1 SITTGNKDT
10 VDNVKD
16 GVYPFFVRSQT
27 IERIN
32 TYTYDGE
39 AVLTAGD
46 GVGVAKVFHYID
58 GKFDYHQRTYKFAD
72 FKYISGK
79 FFFYYMKS
87 NLHKEVLML
96 SAKSTVDS
104 LRFPMLQN
112 FIFAIPPTEEQSQIV
127 SYIET
132 KTAALDH
139 AIFRTEREI
148 ALMQEY
154 RTRLVSD
161 VVTGKIDV
169 RDIEIPDIADIDN
182 TIDESIDEPE
192 GEEEL
197 ETAEAEE

>member
-1 SITTGNKDT
+1 
-10 VDNVKD
+10 
-16 GVYPFFVRSQT
+16 
-27 IERIN
+27 
-32 TYTYDGE
+32 
-39 AVLTAGD
+39 
-46 GVGVAKVFHYID
+46 
-58 GKFDYHQRTYKFAD
+58 
-72 FKYISGK
+72 
-79 FFFYYMKS
+79 
-87 NLHKEVLML
+87 
-96 SAKSTVDS
+96 
-104 LRFPMLQN
+104 MLQN